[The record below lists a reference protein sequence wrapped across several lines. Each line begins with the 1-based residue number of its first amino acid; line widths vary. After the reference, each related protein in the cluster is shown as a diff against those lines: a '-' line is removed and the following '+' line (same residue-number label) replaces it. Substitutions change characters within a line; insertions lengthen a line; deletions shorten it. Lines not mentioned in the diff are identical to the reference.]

1 MPRLWRAEKIACSMP
16 YVCQRYCKLETHF
29 LVHRLTHFLKD
40 IKDQWA
46 QAAIEKQKADAAATR
61 H

>member
-1 MPRLWRAEKIACSMP
+1 MSYALRVSKVLQAWTPLFF
-16 YVCQRYCKLETHF
+16 V
-29 LVHRLTHFLKD
+29 VHRLIIFLKD